1 MEIGTIALNARNHG
15 YAECHQAREC
25 QESFL
30 SLIIPLEYTNIDNYK
45 NWYLEALE
53 VPSPASLTFFG
64 RLCIGERRRAFEL
77 LHTPKLTCFV
87 VVVSSPFALH
97 ICRCLELV
105 NYIADQR
112 WGPGRAY
119 HSNTNQP
126 YSIMLW
132 SHSLAFEI
140 SYISLQTWKEGKES
154 MLIANSTEEPI
165 QPWWPHQNNILPQNG
180 TGGQAVKWSKRVD
193 LF

>member
-1 MEIGTIALNARNHG
+1 M
-15 YAECHQAREC
+15 
-25 QESFL
+25 
-30 SLIIPLEYTNIDNYK
+30 PLEYINIDSHY

-87 VVVSSPFALH
+87 VVVSSSFALH

-105 NYIADQR
+105 NYNADQR

-132 SHSLAFEI
+132 SLAFEI
-140 SYISLQTWKEGKES
+140 WFISLQTWKEGKES

-165 QPWWPHQNNILPQNG
+165 QPF
-180 TGGQAVKWSKRVD
+180 VSKRDRRSSGQVVKARWLVLTHHSKPGPLWQSCSQKWFSSSPPPRQANRWD
-193 LF
+193 LWARD